1 MKKMTAIFGSIVI
14 NVLLGVAVAAVFS
27 VTPMS
32 EAMACAAQQQAPVAP
47 PPAASAQ
54 GGGGQRH
61 SHGYLV
67 DVRMGWAAG

>member
-1 MKKMTAIFGSIVI
+1 MKKTTAIFGSILI

-27 VTPMS
+27 VSPTS
-32 EAMACAAQQQAPVAP
+32 QAIACAVQQQAPVAP
-47 PPAASAQ
+47 PPAAPAQ